1 MQVDERGGLLSVGER
16 QRITIARALLKDPR
30 ILVLDEA
37 TPWITVLLACAA
49 WRRNRPFSACS
60 MAKLRTTVMADRTSL
75 MRA

>member
-16 QRITIARALLKDPR
+16 QHITIARALLKDPR
-30 ILVLDEA
+30 ILVHEA
-37 TPWITVLLACAA
+37 TPWITVLLACAT